1 MCKIILVLTNFFD
14 PTSDLV
20 IKRIDERGLGKVVRF
35 HPEEIVNNNNVY
47 VRNKD
52 DCVRIITSKL
62 SFSAKD
68 VGSVWYRRPSFP
80 KIKSKEEE
88 VSRYEELEFRALVEG
103 LYGTLDN
110 ARWYSDDYSMQRAS
124 NKLHQIRVASRLGV
138 NVPQTIICH
147 NDLEVIKNINPSDY
161 IVKPLNPSN
170 CVAKNSDFQACLNT
184 IPFSITLSVSRRAS
198 KNSVINSTFTGN
210 FCFSK

>member
-52 DCVRIITSKL
+52 DFVRIITSKL

-68 VGSVWYRRPSFP
+68 VGSV
-80 KIKSKEEE
+80 
-88 VSRYEELEFRALVEG
+88 LV
-103 LYGTLDN
+103 
-110 ARWYSDDYSMQRAS
+110 
-124 NKLHQIRVASRLGV
+124 
-138 NVPQTIICH
+138 
-147 NDLEVIKNINPSDY
+147 
-161 IVKPLNPSN
+161 
-170 CVAKNSDFQACLNT
+170 
-184 IPFSITLSVSRRAS
+184 
-198 KNSVINSTFTGN
+198 
-210 FCFSK
+210 